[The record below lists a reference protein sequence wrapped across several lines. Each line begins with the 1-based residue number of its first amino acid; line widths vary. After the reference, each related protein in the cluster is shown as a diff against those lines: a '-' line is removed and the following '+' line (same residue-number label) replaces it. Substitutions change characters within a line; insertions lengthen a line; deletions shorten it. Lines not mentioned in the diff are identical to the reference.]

1 MHPSLWLYHGQDKD
15 FEDMACGEHS
25 LTNEELIGFGEPRTV
40 FCRCRRDRAFNV
52 SRYCRVETLADMRCH
67 ETVESSL
74 RQVDKLIGNIRAD

>member
-40 FCRCRRDRAFNV
+40 FADV
-52 SRYCRVETLADMRCH
+52 VETEPLMYLDIAELRHLADMRCH